1 MSNPIDDIS
10 RFVTSVADLVRDEC
24 RTMALPDDFNLA
36 RLMVYAQSIE
46 ESKLRRMS
54 RSLKSS
60 GASDK
65 EQPRV
70 MKRAQT

>member
-1 MSNPIDDIS
+1 MSNPRDEIN
-10 RFVTSVADLVRDEC
+10 FLVMGVADLVRREC
-24 RTMALPDDFNLA
+24 HVVMLHDDMTLG
-36 RLMVYAQSIE
+36 RLMLYAQSIE